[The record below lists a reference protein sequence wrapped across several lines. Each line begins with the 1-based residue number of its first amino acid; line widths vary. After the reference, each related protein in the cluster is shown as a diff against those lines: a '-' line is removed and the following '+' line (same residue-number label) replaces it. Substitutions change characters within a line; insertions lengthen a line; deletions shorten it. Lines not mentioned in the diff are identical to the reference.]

1 MNEKYQIMTLL
12 LLYNELNLGGYEAIL
27 DQNGFEGIIPSEL
40 FKYFSLVSTGDVEMF
55 SEEEKAELMFF
66 EKYSIEE
73 ILASEEL
80 TQKFFDFIKRTHIQ
94 YYFSTAIGEY
104 NYYIKQDME
113 HMVPDDALAL
123 CINYRIPIKDGED
136 YDEKSNRMNKVL
148 SSVINNIQ
156 FVEAEKAG
164 IRVAVLKQ
172 NELELVAG
180 LDFNK
185 R

>member
-1 MNEKYQIMTLL
+1 
-12 LLYNELNLGGYEAIL
+12 
-27 DQNGFEGIIPSEL
+27 
-40 FKYFSLVSTGDVEMF
+40 
-55 SEEEKAELMFF
+55 
-66 EKYSIEE
+66 
-73 ILASEEL
+73 
-80 TQKFFDFIKRTHIQ
+80 
-94 YYFSTAIGEY
+94 
-104 NYYIKQDME
+104 
-113 HMVPDDALAL
+113 MVPDDALAL